1 MGESVKSQISA
12 LLTIGGNIVNTA
24 VASPRWRDLVSP
36 HTGIIR
42 ALDRFTKPYTEFDF
56 PVLWQAELAN
66 FQLRQQQDDL
76 RYGVGRGMT
85 DEQAIFGAVGEA
97 IERYCGGVVDYGQL
111 IVSSYE
117 ELGNRA
123 VPSSVFSPF
132 CYQQYSDPNFPF
144 LAFDPTAQTSW
155 INALSLSNNQQV
167 LVPAFLVY
175 LDWNS
180 DQPGDHILPVTSN
193 GMASGPSLEFAA
205 YRGLCELIERD
216 AFIITWL
223 NRLPAVRISF
233 DYRPGI
239 ETEIA
244 RHYARFGIELVA
256 FDLTTDIKVPVVM
269 AMLIDHSGKSP
280 AVSTGLG
287 CHLDGATAFHKAI
300 FEVCQARFG
309 DIERMKTAAG
319 ANLHQ
324 YSDVQNLD
332 DHNAFFYT
340 TARLGELDFLFHHDR
355 CCQVEDLPSD
365 ESGSE
370 MEKLQSVIRRLHSV
384 GSQAY
389 LVEITTPDIASLGFS
404 VVRTLASELVP
415 IYFGYGQEPLG
426 TRRLFE
432 VPQRLGYGGGRTKN
446 DLNPCP
452 HPMA

>member
-1 MGESVKSQISA
+1 M
-12 LLTIGGNIVNTA
+12 NTA
-24 VASPRWRDLVSP
+24 IASPRWRDLVSP

-42 ALDRFTKPYTEFDF
+42 ALDRFTKPYTEFEF

-66 FQLRQQQDDL
+66 FQLCKQQDDL

-97 IERYCGGVVDYGQL
+97 IERYCGGIVDYGQL
-111 IVSSYE
+111 IVGSYE

-123 VPSSVFSPF
+123 VPPSVFSSF
-132 CYQQYSDPNFPF
+132 SDQQYSDPNFPF
-144 LAFDPTAQTSW
+144 PAFEPATQTSW
-155 INALSLSNNQQV
+155 MNALSIASNQQV
-167 LVPAFLVY
+167 LVPTFLVY
-175 LDWNS
+175 LDWDG

-223 NRLPAVRISF
+223 NRLSARRIYF
-233 DYRPGI
+233 DHRPGI

-256 FDLTTDIKVPVVM
+256 FDLTTDINVPVVM
-269 AMLIDHSGKSP
+269 AMLIDRSGKSP

-287 CHLDGATAFHKAI
+287 CHLDGKTAFHKAI

-309 DIERMKTAAG
+309 DIERMKTGAG

-324 YSDVQNLD
+324 YSDIKYLD

-340 TARLGELDFLFHHDR
+340 TARLGELDFLFNHDQS
-355 CCQVEDLPSD
+355 CKVEDLPTY
-365 ESGSE
+365 ESESE
-370 MEKLQSVIRRLHSV
+370 VEKLQSVVARLHSV
-384 GSQAY
+384 GVQAY
-389 LVEITTPDIASLGFS
+389 LVEITTPDIASLGFR

-432 VPQRLGYGGGRTKN
+432 VPERLGYGGRRTEN

>member
-1 MGESVKSQISA
+1 MNA
-12 LLTIGGNIVNTA
+12 A

-42 ALDRFTKPYTEFDF
+42 AIDRFTKPYTEFDL

-66 FQLRQQQDDL
+66 FQLRKQQDDL

-97 IERYCGGVVDYGQL
+97 IERYCGGIVDRRQL
-111 IVSSYE
+111 IFSSYA

-123 VPSSVFSPF
+123 VYPPSFFSF
-132 CYQQYSDPNFPF
+132 SDKQYSDQNFPYP
-144 LAFDPTAQTSW
+144 AFDPAMQTSW
-155 INALSLSNNQQV
+155 MAALALASNQKV

-175 LDWNS
+175 LDWDS
-180 DQPGDHILPVTSN
+180 DLPGDYILPVTSN
-193 GMASGPSLEFAA
+193 GMASGASLEFAT
-205 YRGLCELIERD
+205 YGGLCELIERD

-223 NRLPAVRISF
+223 NRLPAPRIYF
-233 DYRPGI
+233 DHLPGI
-239 ETEIA
+239 ETEIL

-256 FDLTTDIKVPVVM
+256 FNFTTDIKVPVVM

-280 AVSTGLG
+280 AVATGLG
-287 CHLDGATAFHKAI
+287 CHLDGSTALHKAI

-309 DIERMKTAAG
+309 DIEHMAAGAG
-319 ANLHQ
+319 ANLNK
-324 YSDVQNLD
+324 YEDIKDLD
-332 DHNAFFYT
+332 DHSAFFYT
-340 TARLGELDFLFHHDR
+340 TARLGELDFLFDHD
-355 CCQVEDLPSD
+355 QYLKVEDLPTYKSQ
-365 ESGSE
+365 SE
-370 MEKLQSVIRRLHSV
+370 AEKLQSVIARLHSV
-384 GSQAY
+384 GAEPY
-389 LVEITTPDIASLGFS
+389 LVEITTPDIASLGFR

-415 IYFGYGQEPLG
+415 IYFGYGLEPLG

-432 VPQRLGYGGGRTKN
+432 VPERLGNGGRRTEN